1 MKKNILYILIASL
14 FSSCFQDTI
23 KPDILKDYT
32 PKLVV
37 NSLIAADESISIE
50 ITNSVASIDSAFPNL
65 IKNAQVTIKSGAVEI
80 KPTYSDITE
89 TYVSP
94 QTFAAGDILEVRVSH
109 PDYPNVA
116 STLRIPSDVNP
127 TGTLIE
133 NGGIDTGGLVGDLI
147 QVNFNDPS
155 NELNYYRLK
164 VSYFN
169 ETVGVW
175 VPFVFP
181 KSDPSLAEYNSFALN
196 DFSILFSDELFDGQN
211 KTFSTVTPS
220 GIVSR
225 NTGDKY
231 RVELTSISR
240 DFFEYYRSIQRA
252 TDAKELTFQG
262 SYNNAVVIHTN
273 ILNGLGIIATESG
286 KEIILK

>member
-89 TYVSP
+89 TYVSS

-211 KTFSTVTPS
+211 KTFSTVAPS

-273 ILNGLGIIATESG
+273 TLNGLGIIATESG